1 MEFSSNTRSNTPRM
15 ESVNR
20 ETKVREELAWVY
32 VQFLFLAS
40 FSAPLVDG
48 ASGLRVRGHVCD
60 SQNWF
65 YFPIPEDRI
74 YSSWHNHPLT
84 HGRPQNTG
92 HTNRSEMILK
102 LVNPTHIRDGSG
114 NLRNLK
120 MTSNV
125 SAVINLECDEGQLL
139 FVLKFQSGSYTS
151 ARNSWKD
158 VACVKSTETKKEF
171 VRSLWANDVPNSQTP
186 INSHYTPFGEK

>member
-1 MEFSSNTRSNTPRM
+1 MRGQRIIRKISPLGKFDILKELAGLEPRWNSRRTQGRIRQRM

-92 HTNRSEMILK
+92 HTNRSEMLLK
-102 LVNPTHIRDGSG
+102 LV
-114 NLRNLK
+114 
-120 MTSNV
+120 
-125 SAVINLECDEGQLL
+125 
-139 FVLKFQSGSYTS
+139 
-151 ARNSWKD
+151 
-158 VACVKSTETKKEF
+158 
-171 VRSLWANDVPNSQTP
+171 
-186 INSHYTPFGEK
+186 

>member
-1 MEFSSNTRSNTPRM
+1 MQPISKVTNFQTAFGITDAWSADYPQNFPIGITWHFKRISRVGTELEFSSNTRSNTPRI

-48 ASGLRVRGHVCD
+48 ASGLRVRGRVCD

-92 HTNRSEMILK
+92 HTNRSEMLLK
-102 LVNPTHIRDGSG
+102 LVWNSF
-114 NLRNLK
+114 
-120 MTSNV
+120 
-125 SAVINLECDEGQLL
+125 CGQ
-139 FVLKFQSGSYTS
+139 
-151 ARNSWKD
+151 
-158 VACVKSTETKKEF
+158 
-171 VRSLWANDVPNSQTP
+171 
-186 INSHYTPFGEK
+186 

>member
-1 MEFSSNTRSNTPRM
+1 MEFSSNTRSNTPRI

-32 VQFLFLAS
+32 VQFLSLAS

-125 SAVINLECDEGQLL
+125 SAVIDLECDEGQLL

-158 VACVKSTETKKEF
+158 VACVGIHENKE
-171 VRSLWANDVPNSQTP
+171 RTC
-186 INSHYTPFGEK
+186 PFIVGQ